1 MLRFGIWAVLWVSHV
16 TALADPLLLEPDLLR
31 DETRALR
38 QAPPAREFLFLS
50 NQVAS
55 IWRASATLTGDNA
68 EGGPAGSVSFRQF
81 TDFDPVIVN
90 INVTGL
96 TKGKHGIHI
105 HQYGDLTESCKSTG
119 PHFKRSLIGNI
130 EAKEDGSASV
140 EFASPYLS
148 LCGPNGIIGR
158 SIVIHEKPIEYNRF
172 PDIAA
177 PPTESQ
183 EDNPTPPQT
192 EEQRVGGIVACGVI
206 TITKSKE

>member
-1 MLRFGIWAVLWVSHV
+1 MLGVWAMLWVAHV
-16 TALADPLLLEPDLLR
+16 ALANPLLLEDDLFP
-31 DETRALR
+31 EAARALR
-38 QAPPAREFLFLS
+38 QVAPAREFLFIN
-50 NQVAS
+50 NQVAP

-68 EGGPAGSVSFRQF
+68 EGGGTGSVSFRQF
-81 TDFDPVIVN
+81 SDFDPVIVS

-96 TKGKHGIHI
+96 TPGKHGVHI

-158 SIVIHEKPIEYNRF
+158 SLVVHEKPIEYNRF
-172 PDIAA
+172 PDIAT
-177 PPTESQ
+177 PPSESQ
-183 EDNPTPPQT
+183 EDNPTLPQT
-192 EEQRVGGIVACGVI
+192 EEQKVGAIIACGVI

>member
-1 MLRFGIWAVLWVSHV
+1 MFLGIWAILWVSHA
-16 TALADPLLLEPDLLR
+16 ALANPILLEAELLA

-38 QAPPAREFLFLS
+38 QVAPAREFLFLN
-50 NQVAS
+50 NQVAP

-68 EGGPAGSVSFRQF
+68 EGGPAGLVSFRQF
-81 TDFDPVIVN
+81 TDFDPVVVS

-96 TKGKHGIHI
+96 TAGKHGVHI

-130 EAKEDGSASV
+130 EAKEDGTASV

-158 SIVIHEKPIEYNRF
+158 SLVIHEKPIEYNRF
-172 PDIAA
+172 PDIAT
-177 PPTESQ
+177 PPSESQ
-183 EDNPTPPQT
+183 EDNPTLPQT
-192 EEQRVGGIVACGVI
+192 EEQKVGNIVACGVI
-206 TITKSKE
+206 SITKSKE